1 MLWKGLGQ
9 RDTKATVGLAGIFSQ
24 ECGLTAR
31 GKLHTVDCD
40 KV

>member
-1 MLWKGLGQ
+1 MLWRGLGQ
-9 RDTKATVGLAGIFSQ
+9 RDTKATVGLTGIFSQ

-40 KV
+40 NI

>member
-9 RDTKATVGLAGIFSQ
+9 RDTKATVRLAGIFSQ
-24 ECGLTAR
+24 ECGLTTR
-31 GKLHTVDCD
+31 ENLHTVDWD